1 MPARGIRIALIVV
14 AGLAAIGGALALRHA
29 PTYESTAVV
38 SVTRP
43 TIPFRSFMTQVIEAS
58 KIVDPL
64 ERCLKMPDPPGSHW
78 HREGVAAYCR
88 YRYQPAMTSLEFRQR
103 IAEGRGDE
111 VDRILAEDARAQAQ
125 DPAAASRLDGA
136 FYRMGLMESSPDMR
150 RAVDAWKRQRP
161 QSAFALA
168 ASGFQYSSAAWKA
181 RGQDAADDTPD
192 ENWTAMR
199 KQAALARAE
208 LDRAATLQPP
218 IPLVFAEMFS
228 LAMRTGDEDDAK
240 AAMARGLAVAPDDMA
255 LRLIQSAMSG
265 SAWGGSSPL
274 LLKQTA
280 EAAARAPSQPL
291 LWVVVG
297 RARMK
302 ARTDTSLPAPAAK
315 QMLAMADEVTTAV
328 DLAWLA
334 HRAYLRKDF
343 TESLILA
350 VEAWRFD
357 DGEPTALWVI
367 GMASQ
372 QARYNEWARII
383 LKDAAQKHSD
393 SMSVASNV
401 GVALLALNEP
411 VEAER
416 LLSSAVDRDPTDTWT
431 LSQLGW
437 LYLNATHRYDKAKI
451 VADTLIQRE
460 GDDADGYALRA
471 FAQIETDDPDRYRS
485 IHVFLDRF
493 EQRDGALNTA
503 DSLRTYLAE
512 HPEPLPGEGATGHR

>member
-1 MPARGIRIALIVV
+1 MIVAV
-14 AGLAAIGGALALRHA
+14 GLAAIGGALALRHA
-29 PTYESTAVV
+29 PTHESTAVI

-43 TIPFRSFMTQVIEAS
+43 AIPFRSFMTQVIEAS

-78 HREGVAAYCR
+78 HRDGVEAYCR

-111 VDRILAEDARAQAQ
+111 VDRVLAEDARAQAD

-136 FYRMGLMESSPDMR
+136 FYRMGLMESTPDMR

-161 QSAFALA
+161 QSAFAAA
-168 ASGFQYSSAAWKA
+168 ASGFQYSSAAWQA
-181 RGQDAADDTPD
+181 RGQDAYDDTPE
-192 ENWTAMR
+192 ENLTAMR

-208 LDRAATLQPP
+208 LDRAATMQPP

-228 LAMRTGDEDDAK
+228 LAMRAGDEDDAQ

-265 SAWGGSSPL
+265 GAWGGSPAL
-274 LLKQTA
+274 LLKQA
-280 EAAARAPSQPL
+280 SEAAARAPRQPL

-302 ARTDTSLPAPAAK
+302 ARTDPLLHAPAAK
-315 QMLAMADEVTTAV
+315 PTLAMAGEVATAA

-334 HRAYLRKDF
+334 RRAYLGKAF
-343 TESLILA
+343 SESLILA

-357 DGEPTALWVI
+357 DGESTALWVI

-372 QARYNEWARII
+372 QARYSEWARVI
-383 LKDAAQKHSD
+383 LKNAAQKHSD
-393 SMSVASNV
+393 SVSVARDV
-401 GVALLALNEP
+401 GVALLALKEP

-416 LLSSAVDRDPTDTWT
+416 LLSYAVERDPADTWT
-431 LSQLGW
+431 LAQLGW
-437 LYLNATHRYDKAKI
+437 LYLNASHRYDKAKN

-471 FAQIETDDPDRYRS
+471 FAQIETDDPERYKS

-512 HPEPLPGEGATGHR
+512 HPEPLPRGNVTGNH